1 VNPRQF
7 AEELAMVE
15 RNLSTLRGDVAR
27 QLVARDVDWTVES
40 SRAVIERIGLAENL
54 LNDIKKQVWDA
65 KAAAL
70 RARSS
75 R

>member
-1 VNPRQF
+1 
-7 AEELAMVE
+7 MVE

-27 QLVARDVDWTVES
+27 QLVARDADWTVES

-54 LNDIKKQVWDA
+54 LNDIKTQVWDA